1 MITLSANGLLGMEVE
16 SMFCEEI
23 CPIISHSAETK
34 AEAGLLM
41 ALEEYKVQC
50 GLTNMLCS
58 IAFFFFFFDCLIP
71 ILFISLTRGLLD
83 ARYPHTPR
91 YQAQNEQQRNLS
103 ILTEQSCVTA

>member
-16 SMFCEEI
+16 SMSCEGI
-23 CPIISHSAETK
+23 CPIISHSAEIK
-34 AEAGLLM
+34 AEARLLM

-58 IAFFFFFFDCLIP
+58 IAFFFDCLIP
-71 ILFISLTRGLLD
+71 ILFIFLTRGLLD
-83 ARYPHTPR
+83 AQYPHTLR

-103 ILTEQSCVTA
+103 IPTEQSCVTA

>member
-58 IAFFFFFFDCLIP
+58 IAFFFFG
-71 ILFISLTRGLLD
+71 LFNSHSVHF
-83 ARYPHTPR
+83 P
-91 YQAQNEQQRNLS
+91 YQR
-103 ILTEQSCVTA
+103 IT